1 MTVYFTNR
9 CRHIIILNIDNGKPV
24 FLQPFET
31 KPIARN
37 DSDVIKVLAKRDCES
52 TKKSSMYHLVIET
65 EYLFSGVSDGAAFTI
80 TREKIRF
87 SLKAS
92 YDRLFLW
99 ATNANYLS
107 ETHKILAED
116 KIKKAFDKSRLVDF
130 IFDTVILSPKLII
143 VFLLAG
149 ISLTFIWGWRIAVVY
164 FPLAFLFIGA
174 LNWIIDKFW
183 RVIGKKAFKMEDEK
197 TEFYKYFGN
206 DFIKS
211 YYSDMNRTPFMGKVE
226 ID

>member
-9 CRHIIILNIDNGKPV
+9 CRHIIVLNIDDGEPV

-31 KPIARN
+31 KSIARN
-37 DSDVIKVLAKRDCES
+37 NTDIIKVLAKRDCES
-52 TKKSSMYHLVIET
+52 IKKSSMYHLVIET
-65 EYLFSGVSDGAAFTI
+65 EYLFSDVSDGATFMV
-80 TREKIRF
+80 TREKIQF

-92 YDRLFLW
+92 YDRLFLC

-107 ETHKILAED
+107 ETHKILTED
-116 KIKKAFDKSRLVDF
+116 KIKKAFNRSLIIDF

-143 VFLLAG
+143 VLLLAG
-149 ISLTFIWGWRIAVVY
+149 ISLTFIWGWRIAVLY

-174 LNWIIDKFW
+174 LNWLIDKFW
-183 RVIGKKAFKMEDEK
+183 RVIGKRAFKIEDEK
-197 TEFYKYFGN
+197 TEFYKCFEN
-206 DFIKS
+206 DFIKN
-211 YYSDMNRTPFMGKVE
+211 YYSDMNRTPFMGNVE